1 MTKSTISRRGLLLS
15 TGAAVGAGAFY
26 GPWRNNRVYAAA
38 SDKPLKIGITSD
50 ASGQYANSGASDRRG
65 MAMAI
70 AEFNDRGG
78 VLGRQVETVHL
89 DTETT
94 PATGSRVAERLI
106 AREEC
111 TFLIG
116 AVSSGVANAISQVA
130 QKYGTVYLNTNSS
143 SPTESGANW
152 GQIRL
157 GRQRRQFRQGCGEER
172 DRIDRKEMDAGH
184 QRLCVGPQYRCRD
197 TVIFH
202 RPCCLSSRRAL
213 MSSARRLVATTR
225 RRCVSK

>member
-116 AVSSGVANAISQVA
+116 AVSSGVANAIS
-130 QKYGTVYLNTNSS
+130 GSNSS
-143 SPTESGANW
+143 GTATAPISP
-152 GQIRL
+152 RL
-157 GRQRRQFRQGCGEER
+157 R
-172 DRIDRKEMDAGH
+172 
-184 QRLCVGPQYRCRD
+184 
-197 TVIFH
+197 
-202 RPCCLSSRRAL
+202 
-213 MSSARRLVATTR
+213 
-225 RRCVSK
+225 